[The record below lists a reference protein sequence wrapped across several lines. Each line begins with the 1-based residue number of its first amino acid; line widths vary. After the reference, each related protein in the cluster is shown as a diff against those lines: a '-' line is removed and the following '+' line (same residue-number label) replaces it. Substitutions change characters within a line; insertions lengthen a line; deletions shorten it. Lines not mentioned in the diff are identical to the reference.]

1 MMSAA
6 SVETN
11 GTVRRAG
18 CYVIVLDAKTQFAVN
33 AHLRY
38 VYQLVNYS
46 TVQCVQDHWHQLQ
59 QPPEGQLQRPLL
71 LALH

>member
-11 GTVRRAG
+11 GTARRAG
-18 CYVIVLDAKTQFAVN
+18 YYVIVLVVRTQFAVN

-46 TVQCVQDHWHQLQ
+46 TAQCVQDHWHQLQ
-59 QPPEGQLQRPLL
+59 QPPEGQLQRPF
-71 LALH
+71 LHAPH